1 MIFWPFLAMVVL
13 VPIPLGSIYPWS
25 STLISAITGLLLL
38 GWSIQAIFDP
48 SQPAVGL
55 KRCWPFIVPFALVAL
70 WICIQIAPW
79 TPESWHHPLWK
90 SAGDVLGQKL
100 EGRITLDAHESA
112 TGLMRLLTY
121 GGIFWLA
128 LQYGRDTKNAR
139 RMVVA
144 LAIAGTVYA
153 IYGLAM
159 ELSGANLV
167 LWYEKEFYVGSVTSV
182 FHYKNSYAT
191 YAAMGLLCVL
201 GLLMEAVAKQGGR
214 DIGKVE
220 TRRRVF
226 TWLAEEGWIPVLGVV
241 ALASA
246 LVLSNSRAGVLS
258 GGIGVIVLLVLLRF
272 SHMKH
277 APYIRSLATVSFAAI
292 MGFFI
297 IGGGTVWERVAHTEL
312 SRDHRFTIYEG
323 TYRAI
328 SDSPLTGTGSGTFSE
343 IFPFYQ
349 PEDLHLRAMRAH
361 NTYLENALELGIPAS
376 ILIALAIA
384 VPALLCAVGI
394 WNRRQDA
401 IFPLIATSASITIAL
416 HALLDFTMQ
425 VPAVA
430 VTFFALLGTGYAQ
443 AWSSRR

>member
-128 LQYGRDTKNAR
+128 LQYGRDAKYAR

-201 GLLMEAVAKQGGR
+201 GLLMEAVAKRGGR
-214 DIGKVE
+214 NIGKVE

-258 GGIGVIVLLVLLRF
+258 GGIGVIVLLILLRF
-272 SHMKH
+272 SHMKN
-277 APYIRSLATVSFAAI
+277 APYVRSLATFFFASI
-292 MGFFI
+292 MMFFLL
-297 IGGGTVWERVAHTEL
+297 GGGTVWERISHVDV
-312 SRDHRFTIYEG
+312 SDDVRFLIFDAT
-323 TYRAI
+323 TTAI
-328 SDSPLTGTGSGTFSE
+328 EQAPISGTGSGTFE
-343 IFPFYQ
+343 EVFPFYQ
-349 PEDLHLRAMRAH
+349 PEDLHFRALRAH
-361 NTYLENALELGIPAS
+361 NTYLENAMELGIPAS
-376 ILIALAIA
+376 VLMLLAIA
-384 VPALLCAVGI
+384 LPVFWCAAGVWQRRRDAIYPIIAVAVG
-394 WNRRQDA
+394 
-401 IFPLIATSASITIAL
+401 ITIAL
-416 HALLDFTMQ
+416 HAIVDFTMQ

-430 VTFFALLGTGYAQ
+430 VTFFALLGTGCAQ
-443 AWSSRR
+443 AWNSGR